1 MRNIDTLCEA
11 MEQEENTSRDSKR
24 RNLFPN
30 EASSSAEPP
39 ITAIQR
45 YQAPER
51 SISRPKVGIT
61 IEELSVLSMDEVFP
75 FLDTTRL
82 KEDKM
87 VSIDPAI
94 FSGGASNRSTSA
106 PWEMDLSTAGL
117 KRLVD
122 FPSKGECRR
131 IVPPSVVENYFLNR
145 AGQKKKGDFWKN
157 IAPWFNF
164 SLKHQQPRS
173 EGWVV
178 DDFRK
183 FRLEGHPEGDSLDKR
198 VRLVIN
204 QVQNVIG
211 KTNLSF
217 CSSSLVLLAI
227 AHVDPSMADYRP
239 DWHEFVAHEIRS
251 RLGHKKRDKQSAKMF
266 REGWMA
272 IVGIVR
278 ADFMAKEAASR
289 GEPLLLES
297 RNAFIGTMA
306 ECDSEKGELTRQR
319 DALKE
324 ELEKAEQKALEAKER
339 EEAVRKEKEALQRDY
354 TNEKAEWEA
363 KNSQLIAEVGQLH
376 EEKKLNSSKEETVQT
391 QLTALREMMDAA
403 TKRSDEP
410 QAELKRE
417 LEAKEQE
424 LKRLQE
430 NDKKIRHRLK
440 AAKKKER
447 DLETELKKMPVGVV
461 LKGESKTMELMKSSK
476 KWHISCYPQLFNASD
491 YTQWKKPVLPV
502 ICCFCRGLISPGTD
516 LRIPTCGHNYH
527 VSCVCSCFGLN
538 YQVCWEESCRE
549 TIHLAW
555 VKEFC
560 LDREV
565 DLKSLKERYYCS
577 WDVRSMPPSQYV
589 DMEDS
594 WEITGVP
601 AMRALE
607 KEYLQELSDGLSRK
621 TVTAIRGLKSARR
634 VHYFRPT
641 HTVPG
646 AQFQLWTPVNI
657 GVQVVD

>member
-51 SISRPKVGIT
+51 SISGPKVGIT
-61 IEELSVLSMDEVFP
+61 IEELSVLSRDEVFP
-75 FLDTTRL
+75 FLNTTRL
-82 KEDKM
+82 KQDKM

-94 FSGGASNRSTSA
+94 FSGGASSRSTSA

-122 FPSKGECRR
+122 FLVKGECRR
-131 IVPPSVVENYFLNR
+131 IVAPSEVETYFKDR
-145 AGQKKKGDFWKN
+145 AGQKKKGDLWKN

-173 EGWVV
+173 EGWTISGSSVW
-178 DDFRK
+178 
-183 FRLEGHPEGDSLDKR
+183 R
-198 VRLVIN
+198 VIL
-204 QVQNVIG
+204 
-211 KTNLSF
+211 K
-217 CSSSLVLLAI
+217 
-227 AHVDPSMADYRP
+227 
-239 DWHEFVAHEIRS
+239 
-251 RLGHKKRDKQSAKMF
+251 DKQSAKMF

-289 GEPLLLES
+289 GNPLLLES
-297 RNAFIGTMA
+297 RNAFTDTRA
-306 ECDSEKGELTRQR
+306 EWDSEKGELVRQR

-391 QLTALREMMDAA
+391 QLTQLREMMEAA

-410 QAELKRE
+410 
-417 LEAKEQE
+417 
-424 LKRLQE
+424 
-430 NDKKIRHRLK
+430 
-440 AAKKKER
+440 
-447 DLETELKKMPVGVV
+447 
-461 LKGESKTMELMKSSK
+461 
-476 KWHISCYPQLFNASD
+476 
-491 YTQWKKPVLPV
+491 
-502 ICCFCRGLISPGTD
+502 
-516 LRIPTCGHNYH
+516 
-527 VSCVCSCFGLN
+527 
-538 YQVCWEESCRE
+538 
-549 TIHLAW
+549 
-555 VKEFC
+555 
-560 LDREV
+560 
-565 DLKSLKERYYCS
+565 
-577 WDVRSMPPSQYV
+577 
-589 DMEDS
+589 
-594 WEITGVP
+594 
-601 AMRALE
+601 
-607 KEYLQELSDGLSRK
+607 
-621 TVTAIRGLKSARR
+621 
-634 VHYFRPT
+634 
-641 HTVPG
+641 
-646 AQFQLWTPVNI
+646 
-657 GVQVVD
+657 

>member
-1 MRNIDTLCEA
+1 MRNIDTLYEA

-61 IEELSVLSMDEVFP
+61 TEELSVLSRDEVFP

-87 VSIDPAI
+87 VSIDLAI
-94 FSGGASNRSTSA
+94 FSGGASSRSTSA
-106 PWEMDLSTAGL
+106 PWEMDLSTTGL

-122 FPSKGECRR
+122 FPSKGKCRR

-145 AGQKKKGDFWKN
+145 AGQKKKGDLWKN

-173 EGWVV
+173 EDWVV

-198 VRLVIN
+198 VRFVIN

-217 CSSSLVLLAI
+217 CSSSLVLLAV
-227 AHVDPSMADYRP
+227 AHVHPSMADYRP

-251 RLGHKKRDKQSAKMF
+251 RLGHEKRDKQSAKMF
-266 REGWMA
+266 RKGWMA
-272 IVGIVR
+272 VVGIVR

-297 RNAFIGTMA
+297 RNAFTDTRA
-306 ECDSEKGELTRQR
+306 EWDSEKGELTRQR

-354 TNEKAEWEA
+354 TNEKVEWEA

-391 QLTALREMMDAA
+391 QLTALREMMEAA

-417 LEAKEQE
+417 LEA
-424 LKRLQE
+424 
-430 NDKKIRHRLK
+430 
-440 AAKKKER
+440 
-447 DLETELKKMPVGVV
+447 
-461 LKGESKTMELMKSSK
+461 
-476 KWHISCYPQLFNASD
+476 
-491 YTQWKKPVLPV
+491 
-502 ICCFCRGLISPGTD
+502 
-516 LRIPTCGHNYH
+516 
-527 VSCVCSCFGLN
+527 
-538 YQVCWEESCRE
+538 
-549 TIHLAW
+549 
-555 VKEFC
+555 
-560 LDREV
+560 
-565 DLKSLKERYYCS
+565 
-577 WDVRSMPPSQYV
+577 RS
-589 DMEDS
+589 
-594 WEITGVP
+594 
-601 AMRALE
+601 R
-607 KEYLQELSDGLSRK
+607 
-621 TVTAIRGLKSARR
+621 
-634 VHYFRPT
+634 
-641 HTVPG
+641 
-646 AQFQLWTPVNI
+646 N
-657 GVQVVD
+657 

>member
-45 YQAPER
+45 YQAPDR

-61 IEELSVLSMDEVFP
+61 IEELSVLSRDEVFP

-94 FSGGASNRSTSA
+94 FSGGANSRSTSA

-117 KRLVD
+117 KRL
-122 FPSKGECRR
+122 
-131 IVPPSVVENYFLNR
+131 
-145 AGQKKKGDFWKN
+145 KKKGDLWKN

-164 SLKHQQPRS
+164 SLKHQQPRN

-183 FRLEGHPEGDSLDKR
+183 FRLEGHPEGESLDKR
-198 VRLVIN
+198 IRLVIN

-217 CSSSLVLLAI
+217 CSSSLVLLAV

-251 RLGHKKRDKQSAKMF
+251 RLGHEKRDKQSAKMF

-297 RNAFIGTMA
+297 RNAFTDTRA
-306 ECDSEKGELTRQR
+306 EWDSEKGELTRQR

-324 ELEKAEQKALEAKER
+324 ELEKAEQVHLSTRGSGSER
-339 EEAVRKEKEALQRDY
+339 EGGSAAR
-354 TNEKAEWEA
+354 
-363 KNSQLIAEVGQLH
+363 LH
-376 EEKKLNSSKEETVQT
+376 
-391 QLTALREMMDAA
+391 
-403 TKRSDEP
+403 
-410 QAELKRE
+410 KRE
-417 LEAKEQE
+417 
-424 LKRLQE
+424 
-430 NDKKIRHRLK
+430 
-440 AAKKKER
+440 
-447 DLETELKKMPVGVV
+447 G
-461 LKGESKTMELMKSSK
+461 
-476 KWHISCYPQLFNASD
+476 
-491 YTQWKKPVLPV
+491 
-502 ICCFCRGLISPGTD
+502 
-516 LRIPTCGHNYH
+516 
-527 VSCVCSCFGLN
+527 
-538 YQVCWEESCRE
+538 
-549 TIHLAW
+549 
-555 VKEFC
+555 
-560 LDREV
+560 
-565 DLKSLKERYYCS
+565 
-577 WDVRSMPPSQYV
+577 
-589 DMEDS
+589 
-594 WEITGVP
+594 
-601 AMRALE
+601 
-607 KEYLQELSDGLSRK
+607 
-621 TVTAIRGLKSARR
+621 
-634 VHYFRPT
+634 
-641 HTVPG
+641 
-646 AQFQLWTPVNI
+646 
-657 GVQVVD
+657 

>member
-61 IEELSVLSMDEVFP
+61 IEELSVLSRDEVFP

-82 KEDKM
+82 KDDKM

-94 FSGGASNRSTSA
+94 FSGGASSRSTSA
-106 PWEMDLSTAGL
+106 SWEMDLSTAGL

-131 IVPPSVVENYFLNR
+131 IVPPSTVKNYFLDR
-145 AGQKKKGDFWKN
+145 TRHKKKGDLWKN
-157 IAPWFNF
+157 ITPWFNF

-211 KTNLSF
+211 
-217 CSSSLVLLAI
+217 
-227 AHVDPSMADYRP
+227 
-239 DWHEFVAHEIRS
+239 
-251 RLGHKKRDKQSAKMF
+251 
-266 REGWMA
+266 WMA

-297 RNAFIGTMA
+297 RNAFTDTRA
-306 ECDSEKGELTRQR
+306 EWDSEKGELTRQR

-339 EEAVRKEKEALQRDY
+339 EEA
-354 TNEKAEWEA
+354 
-363 KNSQLIAEVGQLH
+363 
-376 EEKKLNSSKEETVQT
+376 
-391 QLTALREMMDAA
+391 
-403 TKRSDEP
+403 
-410 QAELKRE
+410 AELKRE

-430 NDKKIRHRLK
+430 NDKKIRHRMK

-461 LKGESKTMELMKSSK
+461 LKGESKTLELMKSGK

-549 TIHLAW
+549 TIPLAW

-560 LDREV
+560 VDR
-565 DLKSLKERYYCS
+565 Y
-577 WDVRSMPPSQYV
+577 
-589 DMEDS
+589 
-594 WEITGVP
+594 
-601 AMRALE
+601 
-607 KEYLQELSDGLSRK
+607 
-621 TVTAIRGLKSARR
+621 
-634 VHYFRPT
+634 
-641 HTVPG
+641 
-646 AQFQLWTPVNI
+646 I
-657 GVQVVD
+657 GK

>member
-11 MEQEENTSRDSKR
+11 MEHEENTSRDSKR

-61 IEELSVLSMDEVFP
+61 IEELSVLSRDEVFP

-87 VSIDPAI
+87 VSIDPTI
-94 FSGGASNRSTSA
+94 FSRGASSRITSA
-106 PWEMDLSTAGL
+106 PWDMDLSTACL
-117 KRLVD
+117 KRL
-122 FPSKGECRR
+122 
-131 IVPPSVVENYFLNR
+131 
-145 AGQKKKGDFWKN
+145 KKKGDLWKN

-164 SLKHQQPRS
+164 SLKHQQPRN

-178 DDFRK
+178 DDFKK

-217 CSSSLVLLAI
+217 CYSSLVLLAV

-251 RLGHKKRDKQSAKMF
+251 RLGHEKRDKQSAKMF

-297 RNAFIGTMA
+297 RNAFTDTRA
-306 ECDSEKGELTRQR
+306 EWDSEKGELTRQR

-324 ELEKAEQKALEAKER
+324 ELEKAKQKALEAKER
-339 EEAVRKEKEALQRDY
+339 EEAVRKEKETLQRDY
-354 TNEKAEWEA
+354 TNEKAEWET

-391 QLTALREMMDAA
+391 QLTALREMMEAA

-440 AAKKKER
+440 AARKKER

-461 LKGESKTMELMKSSK
+461 LKGESKTLELMKSGK
-476 KWHISCYPQLFNASD
+476 K
-491 YTQWKKPVLPV
+491 
-502 ICCFCRGLISPGTD
+502 
-516 LRIPTCGHNYH
+516 
-527 VSCVCSCFGLN
+527 
-538 YQVCWEESCRE
+538 
-549 TIHLAW
+549 
-555 VKEFC
+555 
-560 LDREV
+560 
-565 DLKSLKERYYCS
+565 
-577 WDVRSMPPSQYV
+577 
-589 DMEDS
+589 
-594 WEITGVP
+594 
-601 AMRALE
+601 
-607 KEYLQELSDGLSRK
+607 
-621 TVTAIRGLKSARR
+621 
-634 VHYFRPT
+634 
-641 HTVPG
+641 
-646 AQFQLWTPVNI
+646 
-657 GVQVVD
+657 